1 MKILSYLV
9 QQLLQVS
16 LAVIKP
22 NRAVKKNDDTH
33 VSEARLS
40 FLFEMHYSNPL
51 TVPGTATKPVGKDKM
66 ES

>member
-22 NRAVKKNDDTH
+22 NRAVKKKRRH
-33 VSEARLS
+33 ARIRGQT
-40 FLFEMHYSNPL
+40 FLFFEMHYSNPL